1 MHPKNFCYFN
11 GQMLPFEKAQ
21 IALNDLGLLR
31 GYAVFDYLRTYQYKP
46 FAVAEHFTRLQKS
59 ANAIKIPFLMT
70 LSETEEIIEELLY
83 WRFEKSE
90 EAGVRLLLTGGFS
103 ENGSKA
109 STPNF
114 AILTEN
120 FSPPSSVQYGEG
132 VKLLLH
138 HYRREMPTIK
148 TTNYLQMYLRQEE
161 MLAKEATDLLYHFE
175 GKISEC
181 TRNNFFIIKDK
192 KLITS
197 NQDILEGITRQ
208 FIIDLAQ
215 QELEVEI
222 RPILLEELSQAEEA
236 FKSGTSNEITPI
248 TRIDNQLIGNGK
260 PGKITKNLHQKFK
273 EFAILTAMVKTQTEI

>member
-1 MHPKNFCYFN
+1 MHPQNFCYLN
-11 GQMLPFEKAQ
+11 GQILPFEKAQ

-31 GYAVFDYLRTYQYKP
+31 GYAVFDYLRTYNCKP
-46 FAVAEHFTRLQKS
+46 FALAEHFARLQKS
-59 ANAIKIPFLMT
+59 AKAIRIPLEMT
-70 LSETEEIIEELLY
+70 LTEVEEIIEELLY
-83 WRFEKSE
+83 WRFDKSK
-90 EAGVRLLLTGGFS
+90 EAAFRLLLTGGFS

-120 FSPPSSVQYGEG
+120 FSPPPDSHYYEG

-138 HYRREMPTIK
+138 PYRREMPTIK

-161 MLAKEATDLLYHFE
+161 MFAEGATDLLYHFE
-175 GKISEC
+175 GKVSEC

-208 FIIDLAQ
+208 FIIEIAK

-222 RPILLEELSQAEEA
+222 RPVLLEELSSAEEA
-236 FKSGTSNEITPI
+236 FKSGTSNELTPI
-248 TRIDNQLIGNGK
+248 TQIDNQSIGNGK

-273 EFAILTAMVKTQTEI
+273 EFALNSVRDEL